1 MPDGLTLH
9 EAAERLGVHYMTVY
23 RYIRTGRLP
32 ATRDGRNWRIAAAD
46 VERLHAPARVRRGQ
60 GSIKSDGSK
69 HLVAR
74 MIAGDETGAW
84 NVVEAALASSLQP
97 SAVYHDLLVPALREI
112 GRRWEDGTL
121 TVADEHAATTVA
133 QRIVGRLGPRFVRR
147 GRKRGTVVVGAA
159 PGDEH
164 GLPSAILADLLREA
178 RFEVH
183 DLGANVPAESFA
195 HAAQHADHLVA
206 VLIGATTPGR
216 DNAVRAA
223 VRALRRTSVDA
234 RVLVGGAAIR
244 DDAHAREL
252 GANGWTGPDAE
263 SAVDAV
269 QAILS
274 HRGSA

>member
-1 MPDGLTLH
+1 MSDGFSLH

-32 ATRDGRNWRIAAAD
+32 ATRDGRNWRIAPAD
-46 VERLHAPARVRRGQ
+46 LERLRAPVRVRRGQ
-60 GSIKSDGSK
+60 GSIKSEGAK

-84 NVVEAALASSLQP
+84 NTVEAALASSLQP

-112 GRRWEDGTL
+112 GRGWEDGTL

-164 GLPSAILADLLREA
+164 GLPCAILADLLREV

-195 HAAQHADHLVA
+195 DAAEHADHLVT

-223 VRALRRTSVDA
+223 IRALRRTVDA
-234 RVLVGGAAIR
+234 QVLVGGAAIR
-244 DDAHAREL
+244 DDAHARGL
-252 GANGWTGPDAE
+252 GANGWTGPDAK

-269 QAILS
+269 QATLS